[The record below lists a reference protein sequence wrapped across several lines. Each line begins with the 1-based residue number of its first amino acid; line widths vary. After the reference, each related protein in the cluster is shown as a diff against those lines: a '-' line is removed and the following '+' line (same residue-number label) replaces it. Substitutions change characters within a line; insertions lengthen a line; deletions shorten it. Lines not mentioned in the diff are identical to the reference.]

1 MELDEYDPA
10 DLGSINYDFIIM
22 TPIMVFQSKNMRIS
36 KAASWGR
43 LQRNLSL
50 KTTITSTLYVRSTL
64 SLLQSYSSIRGVVR
78 FRPTL
83 PTRTGGSW
91 AGG

>member
-1 MELDEYDPA
+1 MCITPSRGFDSSSGTASDS
-10 DLGSINYDFIIM
+10 SI
-22 TPIMVFQSKNMRIS
+22 TR
-36 KAASWGR
+36 GR
-43 LQRNLSL
+43 GFDS
-50 KTTITSTLYVRSTL
+50 SSLYVRSTL
-64 SLLQSYSSIRGVVR
+64 LLLQSYSSIRGVVR